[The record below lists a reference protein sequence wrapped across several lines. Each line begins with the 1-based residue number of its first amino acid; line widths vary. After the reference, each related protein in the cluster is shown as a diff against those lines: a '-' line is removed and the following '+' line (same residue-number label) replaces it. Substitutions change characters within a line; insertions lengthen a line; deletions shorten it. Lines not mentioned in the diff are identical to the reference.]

1 MDKLRYALIGCGRIS
16 PNHIGAAKANS
27 GDLEIEAICDLNEEK
42 MKKLAEKFELKNVRM
57 YTDYH
62 EMLEKEKP
70 QLVAVATDSGKHAA
84 IAIDCMRAGCNVIVE
99 KPMAMSLADADK
111 MIAVSREMDVR
122 LCINHQNRFNS
133 AIQQI
138 RSAVETGRFGKLYHG
153 AANIRWYRGPAYY
166 ADGDWR
172 GKWAS
177 DGGTLMN
184 QCIHNIDLLRWM
196 MGGAVD
202 EVTAYTD
209 RLAHPYIE
217 AEDLGLAM
225 IKFSNGSYG
234 TVEGTVNIFPDNLE
248 ETLYIFGEKGMVKGG
263 RHVGEYYRRMEI
275 CRRARRF

>member
-133 AIQQI
+133 CHPADTLGRRDRALRQAIS
-138 RSAVETGRFGKLYHG
+138 R
-153 AANIRWYRGPAYY
+153 RGEYPLVP
-166 ADGDWR
+166 R
-172 GKWAS
+172 PR
-177 DGGTLMN
+177 
-184 QCIHNIDLLRWM
+184 LLRRR
-196 MGGAVD
+196 
-202 EVTAYTD
+202 
-209 RLAHPYIE
+209 RLARQMGERRRHADEPVHSQYRP
-217 AEDLGLAM
+217 AQVDDGRRGRRGHGLH
-225 IKFSNGSYG
+225 
-234 TVEGTVNIFPDNLE
+234 
-248 ETLYIFGEKGMVKGG
+248 
-263 RHVGEYYRRMEI
+263 RQ
-275 CRRARRF
+275 ARRIRISKRRTSALR